1 MSPNPAGA
9 GEAGSKRHPSLCQ
22 RRAPRAQPALEMEPD
37 LHNGRARSRKRQNK
51 TSPTVAH
58 LHFNSRAFAFDRL
71 EILSSYAQQQ
81 CATKRL
87 ISSNK
92 EELSFSPAQ
101 YLKAIYHFYEAL
113 WIVSPALAIAAL
125 SLSLLFFFFNRD
137 KPVELWRRRGGQG
150 GMRAAGPIL
159 SPRSRRVTDLCCT
172 LMRSWRA

>member
-1 MSPNPAGA
+1 MSPDPAGA
-9 GEAGSKRHPSLCQ
+9 GEMESKRHPSLCQ
-22 RRAPRAQPALEMEPD
+22 RRAPRVQPALEMEPD
-37 LHNGRARSRKRQNK
+37 LHNGRTRSRKRQNK

-125 SLSLLFFFFNRD
+125 SLSLLYFFF
-137 KPVELWRRRGGQG
+137 
-150 GMRAAGPIL
+150 
-159 SPRSRRVTDLCCT
+159 
-172 LMRSWRA
+172 

>member
-9 GEAGSKRHPSLCQ
+9 GETGSKRHPSLCQ

-37 LHNGRARSRKRQNK
+37 LHNGRARSHKRQNK

-125 SLSLLFFFFNRD
+125 SLSLLFFFLIE
-137 KPVELWRRRGGQG
+137 VSLLSSGG
-150 GMRAAGPIL
+150 AGEDREGCERQDP
-159 SPRSRRVTDLCCT
+159 SCPHG
-172 LMRSWRA
+172 AGE